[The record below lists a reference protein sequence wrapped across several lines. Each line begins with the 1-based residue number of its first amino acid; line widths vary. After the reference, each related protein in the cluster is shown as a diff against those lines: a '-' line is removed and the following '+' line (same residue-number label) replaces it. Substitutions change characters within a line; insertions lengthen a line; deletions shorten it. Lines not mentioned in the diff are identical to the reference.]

1 MALTKLTK
9 HIVYGATIVQV
20 RYKDMSNLDTT
31 STTAV
36 TWDSITMTP
45 EYADSI
51 MECRM
56 SGTMSH
62 ASDSSAPNN
71 DVFDSPRINLY
82 LDINGTTEYTVNDA
96 ASVSVFDRAY
106 SSAAGRREGKSVNI
120 YHRHLPGTT
129 NLQTATIQCNRTN
142 DNAGGNL
149 ECRGGFL
156 MVKEVAGGITLGTPS
171 NNYVN

>member
-36 TWDSITMTP
+36 EWDNITMTP
-45 EYADSI
+45 EYSDSI
-51 MECRM
+51 MEVRM

-62 ASDSSAPNN
+62 QADSSAPNQGTY
-71 DVFDSPRINLY
+71 DSPRVNML
-82 LDINGTTEYTVNDA
+82 LEINGTTEYTVNDA
-96 ASVSVFDRAY
+96 ASVATFDRSY
-106 SSAAGRREGKSVNI
+106 SSAAGRREGKSVNM

-129 NLQTATIQCNRTN
+129 NLQTATVKCNRTN
-142 DNAGGNL
+142 NNAGGNL

-156 MVKEVAGGITLGTPS
+156 MTKEVAGGITLGTPG
-171 NNYVN
+171 NAYVN